1 MKFSLSVALL
11 TAFFVA
17 ACSEE
22 PPPQPTRH
30 RMANYPAAGTE
41 QYPPP
46 QQPFNPNGPARPT
59 GTPPVETAAS
69 PPPAAAPTK
78 IAKGDYPYGIPGKS
92 LFAWQI
98 RRCGRIPSGNGSE
111 GSVHRQNL
119 SRSVTLPALVAAG
132 KIDPRSLGILLQRSK
147 AGQLRLIS
155 DADRR
160 APLTRSLSR
169 RFHNSPME
177 LRIKRAPRIDIEI
190 TVPGDKS
197 ISHRAVIIAALS
209 NGVCTLHGFLPS
221 ENCMHTVNAMRAL
234 GIKIEQPQPD
244 TLIVHGK
251 KRVLTSP
258 KKEIDCGNSGT
269 TMRLLAGL
277 LAGQTFESRLV
288 GDAGLSRRPMDRV
301 IAPLR
306 RMGATILAEGPEQTP
321 PLRIHGGS
329 LRGMHHRLPIASA
342 QVKSALLL
350 AGLFAKGKTTVNEPS
365 PTRNHTEVL
374 FNYFLVRTAMDGET
388 SVTVFGDQVPESR
401 DFTIP
406 GDISSAAFWLVA
418 AAAQPRGHLLVRE
431 VGLNNTRTALLGVL
445 LRMGAQVREAIEDVD
460 QLEPRGIVEV
470 TGAPLK
476 GTVIQ
481 GREVP
486 QLIDELPILAVA
498 GVLAS
503 GKTIIRHAQ
512 ELRVKETDR
521 IAAIAHNLRTMGAQ
535 VTEMNDGLEIDGPA
549 PLHGARVASFS
560 DHRIAMAFAIAG
572 LFAEGETVVQDAE
585 CIRQSYPGFGTVLDE
600 FTNLKRMQISTPV
613 FGSFTPTPVEET

>member
-1 MKFSLSVALL
+1 
-11 TAFFVA
+11 
-17 ACSEE
+17 
-22 PPPQPTRH
+22 
-30 RMANYPAAGTE
+30 
-41 QYPPP
+41 
-46 QQPFNPNGPARPT
+46 
-59 GTPPVETAAS
+59 
-69 PPPAAAPTK
+69 
-78 IAKGDYPYGIPGKS
+78 
-92 LFAWQI
+92 
-98 RRCGRIPSGNGSE
+98 
-111 GSVHRQNL
+111 
-119 SRSVTLPALVAAG
+119 
-132 KIDPRSLGILLQRSK
+132 
-147 AGQLRLIS
+147 
-155 DADRR
+155 
-160 APLTRSLSR
+160 
-169 RFHNSPME
+169 ME
-177 LRIKRAPRIDIEI
+177 LRIKRASRIDIEI

-197 ISHRAVIIAALS
+197 ISHRAAIIAALS
-209 NGVCTLHGFLPS
+209 NGICTLRGFLPS
-221 ENCMHTVNAMRAL
+221 EDCMHTVNAMRAL

-251 KRVLTSP
+251 KRVLAPP

-288 GDAGLSRRPMDRV
+288 GDAALSRRPMDRL

-306 RMGATILAEGPEQTP
+306 QMGANILAEGPEQTP

-329 LRGMHHRLPIASA
+329 LRGIRYRLPIASS

-350 AGLFAKGKTTVNEPS
+350 AGLFAKGKTTVEEPS
-365 PTRNHTEVL
+365 PTRNHTEMM
-374 FNYFLVRTAMDGET
+374 FNYFLVSTAKDGEG

-431 VGLNNTRTALLGVL
+431 VGLNDTRTALLGVL
-445 LRMGAQVREAIEDVD
+445 LRMGAQVREAIEEVD

-470 TGAPLK
+470 TGVPLK

-498 GVLAS
+498 GALAN

-512 ELRVKETDR
+512 ELRVKESDR

-535 VTEMNDGLEIDGPA
+535 VTEMNDGLEIHGPA
-549 PLHGARVASFS
+549 PLHGARVASFG
-560 DHRIAMAFAIAG
+560 DHRVAMAFAIAG
-572 LFAEGETVVQDAE
+572 LFADGETIVQDAE
-585 CIRQSYPGFGTVLDE
+585 CIRESYPGFEAVLEE
-600 FTNLKRMQISTPV
+600 FTNPKRMQISTPV
-613 FGSFTPTPVEET
+613 IGSLTPAPVEEA